1 MKKNNEIKE
10 KVYKQSPVAIC
21 CYVIAA
27 ALLVYACYMAGSTV
41 SQIKQYYSG
50 YGMDPSAKE
59 YFTYVLQAMIDPL
72 IRAVLIFMAG
82 YILTAVRKLD
92 PNNYGEKKQAKPAA
106 ASAVEAKTKD
116 VKDDI
121 AEAGEK
127 VGFKVET
134 AKKEAAEKIVD
145 VKVATADKIDDVKTS
160 VAEKLDDVKVE
171 ASVKTEDI
179 KEDVAEVKAKASTAK
194 KTAGKKTQTAKK
206 KANDKAEEV
215 KEEVKEKT
223 EE

>member
-72 IRAVLIFMAG
+72 IRAVLVFMAG
-82 YILTAVRKLD
+82 YVLTAVRKLD

-106 ASAVEAKTKD
+106 ASAIEAKAKD
-116 VKDDI
+116 VKEDI
-121 AEAGEK
+121 SEAGEK
-127 VGFKVET
+127 VAVKVED
-134 AKKEAAEKIVD
+134 AKKEAAEKIED
-145 VKVATADKIDDVKTS
+145 VKVE
-160 VAEKLDDVKVE
+160 VAEKLEDVKEE
-171 ASVKTEDI
+171 AAGKAKDI
-179 KEDVAEVKAKASTAK
+179 KEDVAEVKAKVSTAK
-194 KTAGKKTQTAKK
+194 KTAGKKTQAAEKK
-206 KANDKAEEV
+206 VKEKAEEV
-215 KEEVKEKT
+215 KGEVKEKT